1 MTKEELKEY
10 DVVLEAVELDRL
22 CNWTSHVMAV
32 LEKEAAA
39 PKPKTGFFSYF
50 TSKPTAEVKEDYE
63 SLF

>member
-1 MTKEELKEY
+1 
-10 DVVLEAVELDRL
+10 
-22 CNWTSHVMAV
+22 MAV

-63 SLF
+63 SLFQDHEIEEEVLLVPADY